1 VTLVVTVEMVPMGKL
16 VDEGEMVKAKPFL
29 PMDLGLIWICQ
40 PQTAKM
46 V

>member
-1 VTLVVTVEMVPMGKL
+1 VTLDVTVEMAPMGKL
-16 VDEGEMVKAKPFL
+16 VDGDETVKAKPFL
-29 PMDLGLIWICQ
+29 QMALRLIWICQ